1 MKMKLA
7 ILPFFLL
14 GLLMVSGL
22 SAQQIWSKQGKSVS
36 YFQQEKTYPKKNT
49 PSNYE
54 IFSLNE
60 NSLQQ
65 KLSSKSLKNDNIIDL
80 PNAMGGVSRFVIKET
95 SNFQKGLQ
103 EKFPNIKSYSAQGI
117 DDPTAVAKISLG
129 TDGFHAVVFSGAQ
142 ETMYIDPYTKD
153 NKQYMVYK
161 RGSLSKQDLDFQCQV
176 EETVVKQ
183 FSKSEFSKN
192 ANDGLLRTYR
202 LALACSGEYAQFHLG
217 ASQQNIP
224 VSASDQQKKAAVLSA
239 MNTSITRVNGIFERD
254 LSVTLKLV
262 ANNDKLIFLN
272 AATDNMSD
280 DDPDTLINEVQS
292 ICDVQIGNS
301 NYDIGHVFSTSGG
314 ALSGLAGLGV
324 VCVSGQKARGVTGLG
339 APVGDPYDIDLVIH
353 EMGHQF
359 GATHTQNNDCN
370 RTNSTAVEPG
380 SGSTIMGYAG
390 ICNPNVQ
397 SGNPDGNSDDYFHA
411 VSIDQM
417 WNTIQSS
424 ANCAQITATN
434 NTAPTVNAGLDYSIP
449 KLTPFKL
456 IGNANDVDGLSSLT
470 YNWEQIDNETG
481 IMPPQSLNS
490 QGPMFRS
497 LPSQNIPFRYM
508 PALKTVLTGN
518 ASSTWEVLSNIEREL
533 NFSFLVRDNHPSG
546 GSSARDDMKVE
557 VVDAPP
563 FIITSQNIEE
573 TLNAGETIAV
583 TWNKGIT
590 DIAPIDCKNVD
601 IKLSVDGG
609 LTFPIFLKKNTPND
623 GSEEVLIPNNA
634 TANARIMVEAV
645 DNIFYNINTAKF
657 TIFSAT
663 STFLMVDKTG
673 VQAVCNEGNQDSS
686 YLINFDFINGFTE
699 TVTLSAAGNP
709 LGSLVTFNPTTIS
722 GDGDVIVT
730 VSNLDAKE
738 AKNYDINIV
747 GTAATVTQDINIA
760 FNLKS
765 ATFNTVNLSSPA
777 NSATNVSVNEI
788 LRWSE
793 DENPTSYEVEVAS
806 DNTFTTI
813 VSSGIVT
820 RNSYNLTNLTADTQY
835 FWRVKPK
842 NDCGEG
848 AYSEIFIFTTASCV
862 SCDSFGETSFATST
876 TLVQFNTINNAS
888 AKPEGYSD
896 YTAINT
902 VVKLNESHGLTVN
915 VNTDGNWRVQV
926 KVWIDW
932 NQNCS
937 FDDPGE
943 EYDLGFADNTRNGP
957 TNLSA
962 LPITIPAE
970 AALGNTIMRVSVR
983 YTEDAFITFPTSCLE
998 DFDGEV
1004 EDYTIIV
1011 EDATASIDDVAF
1023 EGFNLFPNPTKGDF
1037 TLTLQVLNTD
1047 KVSVQLFDVRGRL
1060 IDEKKY
1066 YDTFV
1071 NFSESIFFEKA
1082 SKGLYLLKVTN
1093 GTKQTTRKLIIE

>member
-1 MKMKLA
+1 
-7 ILPFFLL
+7 
-14 GLLMVSGL
+14 
-22 SAQQIWSKQGKSVS
+22 
-36 YFQQEKTYPKKNT
+36 
-49 PSNYE
+49 
-54 IFSLNE
+54 
-60 NSLQQ
+60 
-65 KLSSKSLKNDNIIDL
+65 
-80 PNAMGGVSRFVIKET
+80 
-95 SNFQKGLQ
+95 
-103 EKFPNIKSYSAQGI
+103 
-117 DDPTAVAKISLG
+117 
-129 TDGFHAVVFSGAQ
+129 
-142 ETMYIDPYTKD
+142 
-153 NKQYMVYK
+153 
-161 RGSLSKQDLDFQCQV
+161 
-176 EETVVKQ
+176 
-183 FSKSEFSKN
+183 
-192 ANDGLLRTYR
+192 
-202 LALACSGEYAQFHLG
+202 
-217 ASQQNIP
+217 
-224 VSASDQQKKAAVLSA
+224 
-239 MNTSITRVNGIFERD
+239 
-254 LSVTLKLV
+254 
-262 ANNDKLIFLN
+262 
-272 AATDNMSD
+272 
-280 DDPDTLINEVQS
+280 
-292 ICDVQIGNS
+292 
-301 NYDIGHVFSTSGG
+301 
-314 ALSGLAGLGV
+314 
-324 VCVSGQKARGVTGLG
+324 
-339 APVGDPYDIDLVIH
+339 
-353 EMGHQF
+353 
-359 GATHTQNNDCN
+359 
-370 RTNSTAVEPG
+370 
-380 SGSTIMGYAG
+380 
-390 ICNPNVQ
+390 
-397 SGNPDGNSDDYFHA
+397 
-411 VSIDQM
+411 
-417 WNTIQSS
+417 
-424 ANCAQITATN
+424 
-434 NTAPTVNAGLDYSIP
+434 
-449 KLTPFKL
+449 
-456 IGNANDVDGLSSLT
+456 
-470 YNWEQIDNETG
+470 
-481 IMPPQSLNS
+481 
-490 QGPMFRS
+490 
-497 LPSQNIPFRYM
+497 
-508 PALKTVLTGN
+508 
-518 ASSTWEVLSNIEREL
+518 
-533 NFSFLVRDNHPSG
+533 
-546 GSSARDDMKVE
+546 
-557 VVDAPP
+557 
-563 FIITSQNIEE
+563 
-573 TLNAGETIAV
+573 
-583 TWNKGIT
+583 
-590 DIAPIDCKNVD
+590 
-601 IKLSVDGG
+601 
-609 LTFPIFLKKNTPND
+609 
-623 GSEEVLIPNNA
+623 
-634 TANARIMVEAV
+634 
-645 DNIFYNINTAKF
+645 
-657 TIFSAT
+657 
-663 STFLMVDKTG
+663 MVDKTG

-943 EYDLGFADNTRNGP
+943 EYDLGFADNTPNGP